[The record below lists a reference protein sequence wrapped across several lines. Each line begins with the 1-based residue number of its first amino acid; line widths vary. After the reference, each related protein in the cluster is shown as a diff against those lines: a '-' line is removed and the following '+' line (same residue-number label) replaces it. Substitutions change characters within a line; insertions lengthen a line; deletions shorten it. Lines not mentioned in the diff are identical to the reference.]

1 MFVLH
6 LDAKPLRAVAELLLN
21 VGYLCINIFSIC
33 GMEEAVCFDVL
44 LDCKDFPRTKTFQ
57 IIYNKQNFIFR
68 IFLLQSWS
76 CYINIHVVPNC
87 YRYMVHDCHDVKQR
101 ICCFRK

>member
-1 MFVLH
+1 MQ
-6 LDAKPLRAVAELLLN
+6 KPLRTVAELLLN

-68 IFLLQSWS
+68 IFIVQS
-76 CYINIHVVPNC
+76 CYINAHVVPEC
-87 YRYMVHDCHDVKQR
+87 YLYTVHVMISNKE
-101 ICCFRK
+101 FVLVS

>member
-1 MFVLH
+1 MMFVLH

-68 IFLLQSWS
+68 IFLLQG
-76 CYINIHVVPNC
+76 CYINAHVVPDC
-87 YRYMVHDCHDVKQR
+87 YLYMVHVMMSNKEFVR
-101 ICCFRK
+101 IS